1 MKGTAMADLLCKLS
15 RSIAVVPL
23 AFFALLLSV
32 EALAHG
38 ERAQEPYLRTRTV
51 QFYDVQFDRATV
63 AVNEEFTITGRF
75 RLMQDWPDAVSLPD
89 TVYMSA
95 YSPGPVITRVES
107 FVNDVPAR
115 QSFADLQLGRDYGF
129 RLVLKGRVP
138 GRHHIHPMLSVK
150 GSGPLV
156 GPGIWVEVTGSRA
169 DFRHEV
175 KTMTGETIDNLEDYG
190 VSRAL
195 GWYGVWIALAAA
207 WLAFWLVRPLLIP
220 RWIVLNKG
228 REDLLVS
235 RRDLMVGIGLG
246 VTVIALTLG
255 GYAYARKSYP
265 YVVPLQAGTSKV
277 EPLPLQNSNVQ
288 VKVVDATYDVPGRA
302 MRIKARITNTGTEPI
317 QILEFSTANL
327 RFINPQ
333 APGADRAVLKGSP
346 TDTIA
351 RGGLVLSDAT
361 PLGAS
366 ETREVMLEASDVLW
380 ELERLVSF
388 LTDVDSKFG
397 GLLFTVSP
405 SGERQFT
412 EIGGPILPTFTRI

>member
-1 MKGTAMADLLCKLS
+1 MTNMLRGALRRLALL
-15 RSIAVVPL
+15 PL
-23 AFFALLLSV
+23 ACLALLASLDV
-32 EALAHG
+32 LAHG

-51 QFYDVQFDRATV
+51 QFYDVQFDRSKI

-75 RLMQDWPDAVSLPD
+75 RLMQDWPDAVSLPE

-107 FVNDVPAR
+107 YVNGVPAR
-115 QSFADLQLGRDYGF
+115 QSFADFQLGRDYEF

-138 GRHHIHPMLSVK
+138 GSHHIHPMLSVK

-156 GPGIWVEVTGSRA
+156 GPGVWIEITGARA

-175 KTMTGETIDNLEDYG
+175 KTMTGETIENLEDYG

-195 GWYGVWIALAAA
+195 GWYGVWLALAAF

-220 RWIVLNKG
+220 RWIALNKG
-228 REDLLVS
+228 REDLLVT
-235 RRDLMVGIGLG
+235 RRDLMVGIALG
-246 VTVIALTLG
+246 ITVIGLTLG

-277 EPLPLQNSNVQ
+277 DPLPAQPSTVQ
-288 VKVVDATYDVPGRA
+288 VKVLDATYDVPGRA
-302 MRIKARITNTGTEPI
+302 MRIKAKITNTGNEPL
-317 QILEFSTANL
+317 QVLEFTTANL
-327 RFINPQ
+327 RFINRQ
-333 APGADRAVLKGSP
+333 APGADKAVLAGSP

-351 RGGLVLSDAT
+351 RGGLVLSDAS
-361 PLGAS
+361 PIGPG
-366 ETREVMLEASDVLW
+366 ETREIAVEASDVLW

-397 GLLFTVSP
+397 GLLFTVTP
-405 SGERQFT
+405 TGERQHT
-412 EIGGPILPTFTRI
+412 EIGGPILPTFTRL

>member
-1 MKGTAMADLLCKLS
+1 MTNMLRGALRCIALL
-15 RSIAVVPL
+15 PL
-23 AFFALLLSV
+23 ACLALLASLD
-32 EALAHG
+32 ALAHG

-51 QFYDVQFDRATV
+51 QFYDVQFDRAKI

-75 RLMQDWPDAVSLPD
+75 RLMQDWPDAVSLPE

-107 FVNDVPAR
+107 YVNGVPAR
-115 QSFADLQLGRDYGF
+115 QSFADFQLGRDYEF

-138 GRHHIHPMLSVK
+138 GSHHIHPMLSVK

-156 GPGIWVEVTGSRA
+156 GPGVWIEVTGARA

-175 KTMTGETIDNLEDYG
+175 TTMTGETIENLEDYG

-195 GWYGVWIALAAA
+195 GWYGVWIALAAL

-220 RWIVLNKG
+220 RWIALNKG
-228 REDLLVS
+228 REDLLVT
-235 RRDLMVGIGLG
+235 RRDLMVGIALG
-246 VTVIALTLG
+246 ITVIGLTLG

-277 EPLPLQNSNVQ
+277 DPLPAQPSTVQ
-288 VKVVDATYDVPGRA
+288 VKVLDATYDVPGRA
-302 MRIKARITNTGTEPI
+302 MRIKAKITNTGSEPL
-317 QILEFSTANL
+317 QVLEFTTANL
-327 RFINPQ
+327 RFINRQ
-333 APGADRAVLKGSP
+333 APGADKAVLAGSP

-351 RGGLVLSDAT
+351 RGGLVLSDAS
-361 PLGAS
+361 PIGPG
-366 ETREVMLEASDVLW
+366 ETREIALEASDVLW

-397 GLLFTVSP
+397 GLLFTVTST
-405 SGERQFT
+405 GERQHT
-412 EIGGPILPTFTRI
+412 EIGGPILPTFTRL